1 MEQTD
6 QPPDKRKTSTIDKSS
21 EENDPFAEIG
31 QEVEASTPAASG
43 TTIPV
48 DFETPSIHME
58 EGGGDLFDKLGSG
71 MSGAHQEVA
80 GDGERPKEESSEPI
94 QLVEDAAHDL
104 FDTLGVEHYDPK
116 AEHKEETHG
125 TQRKQEMEDTAPAA
139 TAESETP
146 GVGTGN
152 TSTVLEDQSEAPK
165 DASTPLETT
174 LTSDRGGVE
183 ETSAAHVSTKEA
195 SDVFDTLDTSDP
207 LDPSSET
214 TNPQVASSTREVE
227 AAPIVESASG
237 PSDIFDTID
246 TSDPV
251 DQVSEVPANPSSPP
265 APTADESGITLED
278 AGDGDDVFATLG
290 SNEAEETETANQP
303 EATTPHAQPAAPVI
317 EIVETEGDALFHNIG
332 SADEEPEPV
341 PSTIELVETEHDSI
355 FDNLGT
361 VEQTP
366 PAESGD
372 SLEEQER
379 KYQLLLEEFGG
390 EEQEFLPESNTT
402 HQAAALFEED
412 ESTPFDELE
421 PEHLQTASS
430 STTPPP
436 NLSIE
441 NSLQDIEPYEGD
453 TSMVTDTSDWL
464 KDSSVDDQSF
474 QVQDSAAL
482 GGESS
487 PVEFEV
493 PHGWYEGDTFHYYTN
508 EQREQVRLAMLE
520 SQPQSTQSTSNNE
533 GMFNYSRIMYQLT
546 YRLIGDTASSSFIR
560 LFRECSSAYT
570 KSRAIQ

>member
-1 MEQTD
+1 LIYLYPVHTIFRMEQTD
-6 QPPDKRKTSTIDKSS
+6 QPPDKPRTSTVDKTS
-21 EENDPFAEIG
+21 EENDPFG

-71 MSGAHQEVA
+71 MSGTHQEVA
-80 GDGERPKEESSEPI
+80 GNGEQSKEGSSEPI
-94 QLVEDAAHDL
+94 QLVEDAANDL

-116 AEHKEETHG
+116 AEHKEESHDSQG
-125 TQRKQEMEDTAPAA
+125 DQETRGTAPAA
-139 TAESETP
+139 TTESETP
-146 GVGTGN
+146 GVSTRN
-152 TSTVLEDQSEAPK
+152 TSTVLEYQAEAAEDGLATSK
-165 DASTPLETT
+165 NTPTVDTIGATETPT
-174 LTSDRGGVE
+174 HD
-183 ETSAAHVSTKEA
+183 STKEA
-195 SDVFDTLDTSDP
+195 SDVIDALDTSDP
-207 LDPSSET
+207 IDLSSEEH
-214 TNPQVASSTREVE
+214 AKSSL
-227 AAPIVESASG
+227 
-237 PSDIFDTID
+237 
-246 TSDPV
+246 
-251 DQVSEVPANPSSPP
+251 PP
-265 APTADESGITLED
+265 APTADESGIILD
-278 AGDGDDVFATLG
+278 DGGDGDDVFATLA
-290 SNEAEETETANQP
+290 SNEDVEETGTRDQPKDTASP
-303 EATTPHAQPAAPVI
+303 AQPAVPAI
-317 EIVETEGDALFHNIG
+317 EIVETEGDALFDNIVA
-332 SADEEPEPV
+332 ADEEPEPV

-390 EEQEFLPESNTT
+390 EEQEFLPESGTT
-402 HQAAALFEED
+402 PQAAALFEED
-412 ESTPFDELE
+412 EPTPFDELE

-464 KDSSVDDQSF
+464 KDSSVEDQSF

-493 PHGWYEGDTFHYYTN
+493 PYGWYEGDTFHYYTN

-520 SQPQSTQSTSNNE
+520 SQPQSTQSASNNE
-533 GMFNYSRIMYQLT
+533 GMFVYSRHVHQLIN
-546 YRLIGDTASSSFIR
+546 RLIGDTPSSSFIR
-560 LFRECSSAYT
+560 LLRECSSAYT
-570 KSRAIQ
+570 QSRSIQ

>member
-1 MEQTD
+1 MERMD
-6 QPPDKRKTSTIDKSS
+6 QPPDKRKTSTVDKTS

-58 EGGGDLFDKLGSG
+58 EAGGDLFDKLGSG

-80 GDGERPKEESSEPI
+80 GNGERPKEESSEPI
-94 QLVEDAAHDL
+94 QLVEDAANDL
-104 FDTLGVEHYDPK
+104 FDTLGVEHYGPT
-116 AEHKEETHG
+116 AEH
-125 TQRKQEMEDTAPAA
+125 QE
-139 TAESETP
+139 
-146 GVGTGN
+146 
-152 TSTVLEDQSEAPK
+152 
-165 DASTPLETT
+165 
-174 LTSDRGGVE
+174 
-183 ETSAAHVSTKEA
+183 KEA
-195 SDVFDTLDTSDP
+195 IDVIDALDTSNPID
-207 LDPSSET
+207 LPSEEH
-214 TNPQVASSTREVE
+214 AKSSL
-227 AAPIVESASG
+227 
-237 PSDIFDTID
+237 
-246 TSDPV
+246 
-251 DQVSEVPANPSSPP
+251 PP
-265 APTADESGITLED
+265 APTADESGIILD
-278 AGDGDDVFATLG
+278 DGGDGDDVFATLA
-290 SNEAEETETANQP
+290 SNEDVEETGTRDQPKDTASP
-303 EATTPHAQPAAPVI
+303 AQPAVPAI
-317 EIVETEGDALFHNIG
+317 EIVETEGDALFDNLG
-332 SADEEPEPV
+332 AADEEAEPA

-379 KYQLLLEEFGG
+379 KYRLLLEEFGG
-390 EEQEFLPESNTT
+390 EQQEFLPESGTT
-402 HQAAALFEED
+402 PQAAALFEED
-412 ESTPFDELE
+412 EPTPFDELE

-474 QVQDSAAL
+474 QVRDSAAL

-493 PHGWYEGDTFHYYTN
+493 PYGWYEGDTFHYYTN

-520 SQPQSTQSTSNNE
+520 SQPQSTQIAFNNE
-533 GMFNYSRIMYQLT
+533 GMFVYSRHVHQLIN
-546 YRLIGDTASSSFIR
+546 RLIGDTSSSTHVR
-560 LFRECSSAYT
+560 LLRECSSAYT
-570 KSRAIQ
+570 QSRAIQ

>member
-6 QPPDKRKTSTIDKSS
+6 QPPDKRKPSTVDKSS

-71 MSGAHQEVA
+71 MTRADDEVA
-80 GDGERPKEESSEPI
+80 GNGERPKEESSEPI
-94 QLVEDAAHDL
+94 QLVEDAANDL
-104 FDTLGVEHYDPK
+104 FDTLGVEHYDTK
-116 AEHKEETHG
+116 TEHKEEVHG
-125 TQRKQEMEDTAPAA
+125 TQTKQEMEDTAPAA

-146 GVGTGN
+146 GVSNGN
-152 TSTVLEDQSEAPK
+152 TSTVLEDQSEATE
-165 DASTPLETT
+165 DAPTGL
-174 LTSDRGGVE
+174 
-183 ETSAAHVSTKEA
+183 
-195 SDVFDTLDTSDP
+195 
-207 LDPSSET
+207 
-214 TNPQVASSTREVE
+214 
-227 AAPIVESASG
+227 
-237 PSDIFDTID
+237 SDIFDTID
-246 TSDPV
+246 TSDPI
-251 DQVSEVPANPSSPP
+251 DLPSEEPAMSSSH
-265 APTADESGITLED
+265 TALATDEGGIISD
-278 AGDGDDVFATLG
+278 DGGDGDDVFATLG
-290 SNEAEETETANQP
+290 SDQVEETERIDQP
-303 EATTPHAQPAAPVI
+303 KAPASPAQPAIPAI
-317 EIVETEGDALFHNIG
+317 EIVETEGDALFDNIG
-332 SADEEPEPV
+332 EPDEEPEPV
-341 PSTIELVETEHDSI
+341 TSTIELVETEHDSI

-390 EEQEFLPESNTT
+390 EEQEFLPESGTT
-402 HQAAALFEED
+402 PQAAALFEED
-412 ESTPFDELE
+412 EPTPFDELE

-493 PHGWYEGDTFHYYTN
+493 PYGWYEGDTFHYYTN

-520 SQPQSTQSTSNNE
+520 SQPQSTQSASNNE
-533 GMFNYSRIMYQLT
+533 GTFVYSRQVYQLT
-546 YRLIGDTASSSFIR
+546 YRLICDTASSPFIR
-560 LFRECSSAYT
+560 LLRECSPANT
-570 KSRAIQ
+570 QSRAIQRSLRPLEFKVSRYIVN